1 MPSRPRRMPSSR
13 AETGP
18 VSKPRRP
25 RRPIDGILLLDKP
38 AGLTSNQIL
47 QWVKHRYQ
55 AEKAGHTG
63 SLDPLAT
70 GVLPICLGEATK
82 FSHYLLEA
90 DKVYRTRLRLGQK
103 TTTAD
108 AEGEV
113 VSERPVPVLT
123 RESLEPVLD
132 AFRGDILQ
140 VPSMYSA
147 LKQDGR
153 PLYELARAGI
163 EVERAARP
171 VTIHE
176 LVLESLEP
184 PFAELTVS
192 CSKGTYIRNLVEDIG
207 EALGCGA
214 HVIELRRLAAGPFRI
229 EQTHD
234 RERIAVAEEAGFPA
248 LDALLL
254 PAWSGLADWPR
265 VELSETSAYYL
276 RHGNPVRAAGAP
288 ADGRPVLVF
297 QIGEPQAGPDGQPVR
312 HEEFLGIAAVNDDG
326 LLAPKR
332 LLKSGV

>member
-1 MPSRPRRMPSSR
+1 M
-13 AETGP
+13 
-18 VSKPRRP
+18 SKPRRP
-25 RRPIDGILLLDKP
+25 KRPIDGILLLDKP
-38 AGLTSNQIL
+38 TGMTSNHIL

-90 DKVYRTRLRLGQK
+90 DKVYRTRLRFGQR
-103 TTTAD
+103 TNTSD

-113 VSERPVPVLT
+113 VEERPVPALT
-123 RESLEPVLD
+123 RESLEVVLQD
-132 AFRGDILQ
+132 FRGDIMQ
-140 VPSMYSA
+140 VPSMFSA

-171 VTIHE
+171 VTIHALTLE
-176 LVLESLEP
+176 LLEP

-207 EALGCGA
+207 EAIGCGA
-214 HVIELRRLAAGPFRI
+214 HVVELRRLAAGPFRI
-229 EQTHD
+229 EQTST
-234 RERIAVAEEAGFPA
+234 REQIAAAEELGFPA
-248 LDALLL
+248 LDALLQ
-254 PAWSGLADWPR
+254 PSWAGLEGWPR
-265 VELSETSAYYL
+265 VELSENSAYYL
-276 RHGNPVRAAGAP
+276 RHGNPVRASGLP
-288 ADGRPVLVF
+288 REGSVLIF
-297 QIGEPQAGPDGQPVR
+297 QLPDN
-312 HEEFLGIAAVNDDG
+312 EFLGVGAVDDDG

-332 LLKSGV
+332 LLKAPQGQA